1 MSVKLKKRAKNWL
14 KLLNRWRLA
23 HLSDRQLMLIL
34 ALPTGFLA
42 GLAAVV
48 IKFLTHSIRDFFF
61 DLRTHEVY
69 VDWIF
74 FILPLIGILLTI
86 IVIRYIIRRE
96 VGHGIPG
103 LLYAL
108 SRNKG
113 IVKPHTTFSSIITSA
128 LTVGFGGSAG
138 LEGPS
143 VSTGGSIGSNIGQV
157 LKLSQKQ
164 INVLIGMGGASALA
178 AIFQAPITGV
188 IFAMEVFMIDIS
200 MTALV
205 PIIISAFVAIL
216 TSYFF
221 LGRAI
226 EYEITIA
233 ESFIPS
239 NSLYYVGLGVVV
251 GLVSAYFMKV
261 YFQVGKRFGRIENP
275 WRRFFLAA
283 LGLGTLIFVF
293 PSLYGEGYETINA
306 ALNGNV
312 DAILQNTMFEQYTG
326 NIWIVIIIFIA
337 IIFFKAFATSLTFAA
352 GGVGGTFAPALFLGA
367 MTGMVYALVINNL
380 GIGSLEVSKFALVGM
395 TGLIAGMLHA
405 PLTGIFLIAEI
416 TDGYSLMVPLMI
428 VSALSLAINR
438 MFFSESIYTRSIAE
452 QGVKVSFN
460 KDETILNMMTSSHL
474 IETNFSTIRFDRTFG
489 DLIPLISS
497 SSRNIFPVVDENGI
511 FKGHIL
517 FDDIRKIMFDTNLY
531 NLPIEHFMVIPSYV
545 ISPDESM
552 ESVVKKFEESHKYN
566 IPVINEGK
574 YIGYISRAN
583 VFTAYQATLKEI
595 SAE

>member
-1 MSVKLKKRAKNWL
+1 MKERANKFF
-14 KLLNRWRLA
+14 KSLNKWRLA

-312 DAILQNTMFEQYTG
+312 DVILQNTMFEQYTG

>member
-1 MSVKLKKRAKNWL
+1 MKKRAKIWL

-395 TGLIAGMLHA
+395 TGLVAGMLHA

>member
-1 MSVKLKKRAKNWL
+1 
-14 KLLNRWRLA
+14 
-23 HLSDRQLMLIL
+23 
-34 ALPTGFLA
+34 
-42 GLAAVV
+42 
-48 IKFLTHSIRDFFF
+48 
-61 DLRTHEVY
+61 
-69 VDWIF
+69 
-74 FILPLIGILLTI
+74 
-86 IVIRYIIRRE
+86 
-96 VGHGIPG
+96 
-103 LLYAL
+103 
-108 SRNKG
+108 
-113 IVKPHTTFSSIITSA
+113 
-128 LTVGFGGSAG
+128 
-138 LEGPS
+138 
-143 VSTGGSIGSNIGQV
+143 
-157 LKLSQKQ
+157 
-164 INVLIGMGGASALA
+164 
-178 AIFQAPITGV
+178 
-188 IFAMEVFMIDIS
+188 
-200 MTALV
+200 
-205 PIIISAFVAIL
+205 
-216 TSYFF
+216 
-221 LGRAI
+221 
-226 EYEITIA
+226 
-233 ESFIPS
+233 
-239 NSLYYVGLGVVV
+239 
-251 GLVSAYFMKV
+251 
-261 YFQVGKRFGRIENP
+261 
-275 WRRFFLAA
+275 
-283 LGLGTLIFVF
+283 
-293 PSLYGEGYETINA
+293 
-306 ALNGNV
+306 
-312 DAILQNTMFEQYTG
+312 
-326 NIWIVIIIFIA
+326 VIIIFIA

>member
-1 MSVKLKKRAKNWL
+1 
-14 KLLNRWRLA
+14 
-23 HLSDRQLMLIL
+23 MLIL
-34 ALPTGFLA
+34 ALPTGFFA

-48 IKFLTHSIRDFFF
+48 IKFLTHTIRDFFF
-61 DLRTHEVY
+61 NLRTQDAY
-69 VDWIF
+69 IDWMF

-113 IVKPHTTFSSIITSA
+113 IVKPYTTYSSIITSA

-143 VSTGGSIGSNIGQV
+143 VSTGGSIGSNIGQM

-312 DAILQNTMFEQYTG
+312 NSILQNTMFEQYTG

-416 TDGYSLMVPLMI
+416 TNGYSLMVPLMI

-438 MFFSESIYTRSIAE
+438 MFFTESIYTRSIAE